1 MRAKTA
7 EVRRSDGLMFQRYVR
22 SLRAFPMQRS
32 QVPGVDIRTCANCG
46 RRTQFHVD
54 PEGNWATC
62 TACGH
67 LA

>member
-1 MRAKTA
+1 MQARA
-7 EVRRSDGLMFQRYVR
+7 EVRRSDGLMFQRYMR
-22 SLRAFPMQRS
+22 SLRAYPIRS
-32 QVPGVDIRTCANCG
+32 SPAPGVDIRTCANCG
-46 RRTQFHVD
+46 RRTRFHVD

>member
-1 MRAKTA
+1 MRARTA

-22 SLRAFPMQRS
+22 SLRAVPKRRS
-32 QVPGVDIRTCANCG
+32 LAPGVDIRTCAHCG

-54 PEGNWATC
+54 PEGDWATC
-62 TACGH
+62 TACGQ

>member
-1 MRAKTA
+1 
-7 EVRRSDGLMFQRYVR
+7 MFQRYVR
-22 SLRAFPMQRS
+22 SLRAFPMHTTQA
-32 QVPGVDIRTCANCG
+32 PGVDIRTCAHCG

-62 TACGH
+62 TACGQ